1 MARATK
7 IDPWAAM
14 AEQLRAEACDSRPEF
29 SAELHVRICDVVRQC
44 GVLRAERRQVL
55 SRSLGWAAVAAAA
68 ALLVAAVVVVGRS
81 RQPAPAGG
89 AAKLSNSAAMPA
101 ARPAPSTESA
111 AWENGLEL
119 VTDLADH
126 AMDQFDS
133 LLDAADAAGRWPSL
147 DHDGRL
153 ALESLGERLPINL
166 VPMSSSE
173 MSDTAESSASPQG
186 SAEE

>member
-7 IDPWAAM
+7 IDPWTAM
-14 AEQLRAEACDSRPEF
+14 AERLRAEACDSRPEF
-29 SAELHVRICDVVRQC
+29 SAELHARICDVVRQC
-44 GVLRAERRQVL
+44 GTLHARRRRVL
-55 SRSLGWAAVAAAA
+55 SRSLGWAGVAVAA
-68 ALLVAAVVVVGRS
+68 ALLVAAVVVGRS
-81 RQPAPAGG
+81 RPLEPSGG
-89 AAKLSNSAAMPA
+89 ASKLSNSAALPP

-111 AWENGLEL
+111 TWESGLEL

-133 LLDAADAAGRWPSL
+133 LVDAADAAGRWPSL

-173 MSDTAESSASPQG
+173 MSDTTESSANPQG
-186 SAEE
+186 SAED